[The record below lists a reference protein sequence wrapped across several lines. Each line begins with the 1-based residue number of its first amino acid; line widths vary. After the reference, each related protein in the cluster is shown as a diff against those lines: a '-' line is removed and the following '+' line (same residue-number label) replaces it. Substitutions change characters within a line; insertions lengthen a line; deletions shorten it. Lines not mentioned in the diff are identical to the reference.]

1 MSKFSGPNHVD
12 IGNWTFAVAHSTD
25 LPQRCMERAG
35 TLVFGMLH
43 FRKVPAYTFTFAAL
57 VFGIALGGL
66 FTDALSPVARGTTL
80 LIRVIVALV
89 PILIV
94 VALSPAIATLVRRGL
109 AGRFAGS
116 VILWYLLSSAAA
128 GLFGL
133 LVSSLIFRIPI
144 VAEGKGAWSEAVH
157 MFRAFSE
164 QPGASLP
171 LVAIV
176 AAVLVGA
183 AAVRFGALYAVL
195 QKVERG
201 IADMG
206 GGIGYAMIPLV
217 LLFGI
222 SIGVRFGARLGM
234 GHYATMTAY
243 TAGMCLIW
251 WLFYVFVIVRHI
263 ARRRITRVL
272 TEYYVPT
279 AVFAASTCSSL
290 ATLPVNLMNA
300 KRYGVRDEVADFV
313 LPIGAVVN
321 LDASTLMYMAYAP
334 FVLTFVFGI
343 DISWTIL
350 LVAWPALVLFTVA
363 APGLPAGIGTA
374 LWSATLFASMVGL
387 TGQTHADFVA
397 TWVALSGGL
406 PDMFRTATNCTGD
419 GFTAMVFDSWFERWF
434 VR

>member
-1 MSKFSGPNHVD
+1 
-12 IGNWTFAVAHSTD
+12 
-25 LPQRCMERAG
+25 
-35 TLVFGMLH
+35 ML
-43 FRKVPAYTFTFAAL
+43 RLRRIPAYLLTFSAL
-57 VFGIALGGL
+57 VLGIVLGGL
-66 FTDALSPVARGTTL
+66 FTETLNPVARGTTY

-89 PILIV
+89 PLLIV

-116 VILWYLLSSAAA
+116 VILWYLLSSAVA

-133 LVSSLIFRIPI
+133 VVSSLIFGIPFTS
-144 VAEGKGAWSEAVH
+144 EGIGAWTEAMK
-157 MFRAFSE
+157 MFRAFGE

-171 LVAIV
+171 LLAIV
-176 AAVLVGA
+176 IAIALGAV
-183 AAVRFGALYAVL
+183 AVRIESLYAFL
-195 QKVERG
+195 QKIEKG
-201 IADMG
+201 ITDVG
-206 GGIGYAMIPLV
+206 GKIGYFMIPV
-217 LLFGI
+217 VFLFGI

-243 TAGMCLIW
+243 TAGMCLVW
-251 WLFYVFVIVRHI
+251 WLFYVFVIVR
-263 ARRRITRVL
+263 RVAGCRVKRVI

-279 AVFAASTCSSL
+279 AVFAAGTCSSL
-290 ATLPVNLMNA
+290 ATLPVNLANA
-300 KRYGVRDEVADFV
+300 KRYGIRDEVADFV

-334 FVLTFVFGI
+334 FVLSYVFGI
-343 DISWTIL
+343 EVSWTIL

-419 GFTAMVFDSWFERWF
+419 GFTAMVFDSGFERF
-434 VR
+434 FAKKS

>member
-1 MSKFSGPNHVD
+1 
-12 IGNWTFAVAHSTD
+12 
-25 LPQRCMERAG
+25 
-35 TLVFGMLH
+35 MLQI
-43 FRKVPAYTFTFAAL
+43 RKMPAYVFTFSAL
-57 VFGIALGGL
+57 TIGIIIGGV
-66 FTDALSPVARGTTL
+66 FTDALAPVARGTTL

-89 PILIV
+89 PVLIV
-94 VALSPAIATLVRRGL
+94 LALSPAIATLMRRGL

-116 VILWYLLSSAAA
+116 VILWYLLSSAVA

-133 LVSSLIFRIPI
+133 LVSSFIFRIPI
-144 VAEGKGAWSEAVH
+144 ATEGAGAWNEAVS
-157 MFRAFSE
+157 MFRAFGE

-176 AAVLVGA
+176 AAVLVGVVS
-183 AAVRFGALYAVL
+183 VRVDTLYAL
-195 QKVERG
+195 MRKVERG
-201 IADMG
+201 IADTG
-206 GGIGYAMIPLV
+206 DKLGYAMIPLI

-234 GHYATMTAY
+234 GHYATMTLY
-243 TAGMCLIW
+243 TAGMCLVW
-251 WLFYVFVIVRHI
+251 WLFYVFVIVR
-263 ARRRITRVL
+263 RITRRPVYDVL
-272 TEYYVPT
+272 NEYYVPT

-290 ATLPVNLMNA
+290 ATLPVNLANA

-334 FVLTFVFGI
+334 FVLTYVFGI
-343 DISWTIL
+343 EISWTIL

-387 TGQTHADFVA
+387 TGQTHSEFVA

-419 GFTAMVFDSWFERWF
+419 GFTAMVFDSWFEKWF
-434 VR
+434 VKG